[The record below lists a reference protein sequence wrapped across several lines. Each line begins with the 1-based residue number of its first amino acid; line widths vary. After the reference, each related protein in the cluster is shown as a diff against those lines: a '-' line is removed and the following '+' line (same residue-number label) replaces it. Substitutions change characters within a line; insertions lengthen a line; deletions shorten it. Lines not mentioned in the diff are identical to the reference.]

1 MSELPGHL
9 DCEVC
14 LALIDVFERR
24 IVDALE
30 PYLGQPADVA
40 RATAKRRLVDLLDEF
55 DHYGVEIRGEWPDL
69 RIRARH
75 VSAHVHD

>member
-14 LALIDVFERR
+14 LALINVFERR

-30 PYLGQPADVA
+30 PYLGQPAKVA
-40 RATAKRRLVDLLDEF
+40 RATAKRRLLDLLDEF
-55 DHYGVEIRGEWPDL
+55 DHYGVEILGEWPDV
-69 RIRARH
+69 RVQARDDRRH
-75 VSAHVHD
+75 LH

>member
-14 LALIDVFERR
+14 LALIDVFERK

-30 PYLGQPADVA
+30 PYLGQPAKVA
-40 RATAKRRLVDLLDEF
+40 GATAKRRLLDLLDQF
-55 DHYGVEIRGEWPDL
+55 DHHRVEILGEWPDI
-69 RIRARH
+69 RVRARDIG
-75 VSAHVHD
+75 AHVH

>member
-1 MSELPGHL
+1 MSELAGHL

-14 LALIDVFERR
+14 LALIDVFECR

-40 RATAKRRLVDLLDEF
+40 RSTAKRRLVDLLDEF
-55 DHYGVEIRGEWPDL
+55 DHHGVEIVGEWPDL
-69 RIRARH
+69 RVRARD